1 MALLFVAVARFTP
14 ITKVKYEISSSF
26 GDSPSRRWPRFAGD
40 GFFVERLAG
49 NRATVQSRLIPL
61 ASLAQHR
68 PLSWW
73 AHARGRRGTVAAER
87 FLHRA
92 GKRRRVEDE
101 RLRPH
106 LDANFRRSA
115 DWFGRL
121 HCGIAFRSERRLRW
135 QRRRIA
141 AA

>member
-1 MALLFVAVARFTP
+1 GSLQFT
-14 ITKVKYEISSSF
+14 KAKYEISSSF
-26 GDSPSRRWPRFAGD
+26 GDSPSRRWPRITGAWFP
-40 GFFVERLAG
+40 VERLAG
-49 NRATVQSRLIPL
+49 HRATVQSRLVPL

-68 PLSWW
+68 PVSWW
-73 AHARGRRGTVAAER
+73 AHARRRGRAIAAER

-92 GKRRRVEDE
+92 GKRRRVEDQ

-106 LDANFRRSA
+106 LDADFRRSA

-121 HCGIAFRSERRLRW
+121 HCSIALRSERRLCW
-135 QRRRIA
+135 QRRGIA